1 MARLLVI
8 DDDPA
13 LVRLLRLLFRQAG
26 HEVVA
31 AADGVQGLDCL
42 DSYEPE
48 AVVLNLNMPVM
59 DGRAFYRELRER
71 GLEMPVL
78 ILSGYGA
85 RAAQVEL
92 GADAYC
98 NKPFEADELVESVDR
113 LLRRRA
119 E

>member
-31 AADGVQGLDCL
+31 AGDGVQGLDCL
-42 DSYEPE
+42 DSFEPE
-48 AVVLNLNMPVM
+48 AVVVNLN
-59 DGRAFYRELRER
+59 
-71 GLEMPVL
+71 MPVL

-85 RAAQVEL
+85 RAAQLEL

-98 NKPFEADELVESVDR
+98 NKPFEADELLENVDR